1 MNRTHLATL
10 ALLFSSTLWGL
21 VWIPLKALEARGMHG
36 LWLIALCYSAMAI
49 VISPLAWRHRDY
61 VFTHPL
67 PLLGIFLV
75 GGVANICF
83 SLAMIYGEVVRVMV
97 LFYLLPVWGAL
108 GGKFILGERTNIWRW
123 LGVVLAIIGAFI
135 LLGGFDILAMPPSW
149 LDLLALLAGIFFAIT
164 IMLFRAVKTLPVSVK
179 LNSLFLGGALISAVA
194 LLVGAGG
201 EKGAF
206 PSLTIILWTL
216 LYALTWLLLA
226 NIGSQWAMT
235 QLPAG
240 RTSILMVM
248 ELVAAVLSAIW
259 IGGEILTPQ
268 VVIGGLLIV
277 SATAVEIWQG
287 VTS

>member
-1 MNRTHLATL
+1 ML

-21 VWIPLKALEARGMHG
+21 VWIPLKALEARGMQG
-36 LWLIALCYSAMAI
+36 LLLIALCYSAMAI

-123 LGVVLAIIGAFI
+123 LGVALAIMGAFI

-201 EKGAF
+201 EKGEF

>member
-1 MNRTHLATL
+1 ML

-21 VWIPLKALEARGMHG
+21 VWIPLKALEARGMQG
-36 LWLIALCYSAMAI
+36 LLLIAFCYSAMAI

-123 LGVVLAIIGAFI
+123 LGVALAIMGAFI

-201 EKGAF
+201 EKGEF

>member
-10 ALLFSSTLWGL
+10 VLLFSSTLWGL

-36 LWLIALCYSAMAI
+36 LLLIALCYSAMAI

-123 LGVVLAIIGAFI
+123 LGVALAIMGAFI

-201 EKGAF
+201 EKGEF

>member
-1 MNRTHLATL
+1 MQG
-10 ALLFSSTLWGL
+10 LL
-21 VWIPLKALEARGMHG
+21 
-36 LWLIALCYSAMAI
+36 LIAFCYSAMAI

-123 LGVVLAIIGAFI
+123 LGVALAIMGAFI

-201 EKGAF
+201 EKGEF